1 MASLSA
7 FDDDDQGAGDEQQLD
22 TPEGE
27 RKIDFQ
33 AAVDTPTG
41 AWLVASE
48 REATVVDDDPGWFT
62 VEIDG
67 RGAQTCHIRRVESG
81 EWVGVCSC
89 DDWDVSE
96 TSDHDR
102 VMPCADL
109 SALRR
114 ALFIDE
120 VSLDPRLDDHD
131 GGAGR

>member
-1 MASLSA
+1 MSSLSE
-7 FDDDDQGAGDEQQLD
+7 FGGDDDQDVSDDRQID
-22 TPEGE
+22 TPDGE
-27 RKIDFQ
+27 RKIDFD
-33 AAVDTPTG
+33 AACKTPTG

-48 REATVVDDDPGWFT
+48 RETTVVDDSPGWFT

-67 RGAQTCHIRRVESG
+67 RAPQTCHIRRVESG

-89 DDWDVSE
+89 EDWDVSH

-114 ALFIDE
+114 ALFIGD
-120 VSLDPRLDDHD
+120 VRLDDRLDDHD
-131 GGAGR
+131 GGGA